1 MPIAIEGSGFD
12 GLLSVGWIPTAW
24 LLSAFLHPELLRE
37 DVCWSPALSV
47 QCLDQML
54 ICGDSTFP
62 LFFLLALFR
71 HFASELLALGT
82 AEALEEFLSDLPWR
96 ISSSQSSQS
105 SQSSESSE
113 PSELAKL
120 VESATILLRIAPI
133 SVIQSLRCVGAQCA
147 SGLLPDQLPGDA
159 SMWRRRYDAFIRH
172 MLLPRE
178 WQLPLEGNEGRLEHA
193 MLQWTGVYRVLSRD
207 LPHLPCPSMSSIAGS
222 LCFPRFSADLA
233 VCDCLRIDARESV
246 SSLDRPSRARDF
258 FFLDLRRAAEGQ
270 GVLPSGLA
278 AEGPT
283 WRSPVLVE
291 GVVSCLRALKPTVW
305 MIGSVSRRA
314 SSPSSSA
321 ASPPI
326 TPRTGSFCRTACR
339 RVGRGGP
346 A

>member
-37 DVCWSPALSV
+37 DACWSPALSV

-54 ICGDSTFP
+54 IRGDSTFP

-96 ISSSQSSQS
+96 IGSCQSSQS
-105 SQSSESSE
+105 SQSSEPSE

-159 SMWRRRYDAFIRH
+159 SMWRRRYDAFVRH

-222 LCFPRFSADLA
+222 LCFPSLPRRSRR
-233 VCDCLRIDARESV
+233 LRLSSHRCARVRLVARPPFARSR
-246 SSLDRPSRARDF
+246 LLLFGPPSRR
-258 FFLDLRRAAEGQ
+258 G
-270 GVLPSGLA
+270 
-278 AEGPT
+278 GPG
-283 WRSPVLVE
+283 RSPV
-291 GVVSCLRALKPTVW
+291 RP
-305 MIGSVSRRA
+305 
-314 SSPSSSA
+314 
-321 ASPPI
+321 
-326 TPRTGSFCRTACR
+326 
-339 RVGRGGP
+339 GRGGTHVAVARAGRRRGELSPRAETHRMDDWERFSQSIVAVVVSGLP
-346 A
+346 ADHAADREFLQDCLP